1 MALHGKLQDFSLVQ
15 LLNLINLARKT
26 GELIIEQSEDAVSLF
41 FKDGKLAYAQL
52 SREDCSLAGIL
63 HKTNRL
69 NASQYQIIKKNV
81 NGMSDK
87 ELGLLLIN
95 ANYFTQK
102 DILLSVQSYFTEVLE
117 NLFTWVEGIFR
128 FEANVLP
135 PQDRITVPMS
145 LENFIIEG
153 TRRSRE
159 LRYLQE
165 EIPTL
170 DIAIKFVEHP
180 TTQVKDLRLSRD
192 EWSVIHYVNPR
203 NTLRQIAQVT
213 GFNENKIRR
222 IVYSLLQAGIVELVR
237 PISAP
242 RPPSL
247 STPIMSSS
255 LTPENKEER
264 KSLIKRIIDRIR
276 SL

>member
-15 LLNLINLARKT
+15 LLNLINLAHKT
-26 GELIIEQSEDAVSLF
+26 GELIIEHPEDEARLF
-41 FKDGKLAYAQL
+41 FKEGKLAYAQL
-52 SREDCSLAGIL
+52 SNEDCSLVGIL

-69 NASQYQIIKKNV
+69 SASQCQIIKKNV

-95 ANYFTQK
+95 ANYFTHK
-102 DILLSVQSYFTEVLE
+102 DILVSVQTYFTDVLE
-117 NLFTWVEGIFR
+117 KLLTWVEGFFH
-128 FEANVLP
+128 FEAGILP

-145 LENFIIEG
+145 LENFILEG
-153 TRRSRE
+153 ARRSHE
-159 LRYLQE
+159 LEYLQE

-170 DIAIKFVEHP
+170 EIAIKFVDHP
-180 TTQVKDLRLSRD
+180 GAHVKDLRLSRD
-192 EWSVIHYVNPR
+192 EWRVIHYVDPR
-203 NTLRQIAQVT
+203 NTLRQIAKVT
-213 GFNENKIRR
+213 GYSENKIRR

-237 PISAP
+237 PMNPP
-242 RPPSL
+242 RPAPL
-247 STPIMSSS
+247 STPIITST
-255 LTPENKEER
+255 LAPEQKEER

>member
-15 LLNLINLARKT
+15 LLNLINLAHKT
-26 GELIIEQSEDAVSLF
+26 GELIIEQSEDAARLF
-41 FKDGKLAYAQL
+41 FQEGKLAYAQL
-52 SREDCSLAGIL
+52 SQEDCSLAGIL

-69 NASQYQIIKKNV
+69 NASQYQTIIKNV

-102 DILLSVQSYFTEVLE
+102 DILISVQTYFTEVLE
-117 NLFTWVEGIFR
+117 KLFTWVEGVFH
-128 FEANVLP
+128 FEADVLP
-135 PQDRITVPMS
+135 PQDRITVPIS
-145 LENFIIEG
+145 LENFILEG
-153 TRRSRE
+153 TRRSHE
-159 LRYLQE
+159 LEHLQE

-170 DIAIKFVEHP
+170 DIAIKFVDHP
-180 TTQVKDLRLSRD
+180 GAHIKDLRLSRD
-192 EWSVIHYVNPR
+192 EWRVIHYVNPR
-203 NTLRQIAQVT
+203 NTLRQIAHVT
-213 GFNENKIRR
+213 GFSENKTRR

-237 PISAP
+237 PIGPP
-242 RPPSL
+242 RPISL
-247 STPIMSSS
+247 TTPIISSS
-255 LTPENKEER
+255 LAPEKKEER